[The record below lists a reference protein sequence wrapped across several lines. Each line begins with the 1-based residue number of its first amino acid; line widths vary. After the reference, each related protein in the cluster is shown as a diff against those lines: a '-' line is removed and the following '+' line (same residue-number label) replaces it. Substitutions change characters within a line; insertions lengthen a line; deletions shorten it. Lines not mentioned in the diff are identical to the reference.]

1 MLHGCTTPSVPPM
14 GTEREGDEIISPVQG
29 SNFSLLA
36 SVGMRDKLI
45 RVSSAEWDLNDAAGG
60 ATGRKGQLEVCMWT
74 HLVLERHYSEQTSP
88 GNPLI
93 TIVRL
98 SRFPTGS
105 SSGAIWSPGLSLK
118 GTDIVTGSLP
128 DPTSYPNQRSAEG
141 TWGGDRLESQTILL
155 GNRDLICALWAG

>member
-1 MLHGCTTPSVPPM
+1 M
-14 GTEREGDEIISPVQG
+14 GAEREGDEISPVQG
-29 SNFSLLA
+29 ANFSLLA
-36 SVGMRDKLI
+36 SAGMRDNLI
-45 RVSSAEWDLNDAAGG
+45 RVSRAEWDLNDAAAG
-60 ATGRKGQLEVCMWT
+60 ATGRKGHLEDCVWT

-98 SRFPTGS
+98 SHFPTRS

-128 DPTSYPNQRSAEG
+128 APTSYPHQRSADG
-141 TWGGDRLESQTILL
+141 TRGGDRPGSQTILL